1 MMDPDSLTGRTAVV
15 TGGGCMAVGAL
26 DIHEAVAACAAS
38 GSGERSARTM
48 G

>member
-1 MMDPDSLTGRTAVV
+1 MARSFAEVGIAV
-15 TGGGCMAVGAL
+15 AAL
-26 DIHEAVAACAAS
+26 DIDEAVAACAAS